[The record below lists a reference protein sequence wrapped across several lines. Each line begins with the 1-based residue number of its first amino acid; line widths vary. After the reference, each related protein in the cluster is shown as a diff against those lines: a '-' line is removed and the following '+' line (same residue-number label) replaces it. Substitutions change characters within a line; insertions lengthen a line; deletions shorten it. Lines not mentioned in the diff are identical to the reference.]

1 MARLAK
7 LWSPMPTPSD
17 ERMAKLKAAINQCR
31 DGDLHAL
38 SGLEISTADLITISA
53 LAKAADDAFA
63 YDLAQLL
70 LRSMDNTD

>member
-7 LWSPMPTPSD
+7 PWSPMPTPSD
-17 ERMAKLKAAINQCR
+17 ERMAKLKAAINPCR

-38 SGLEISTADLITISA
+38 SGLEISPAELFTISEV
-53 LAKAADDAFA
+53 AKAAGDAFT

-70 LRSMDNTD
+70 LRSMHQ